1 MEGYFANP
9 IVVCGVRT
17 WTYSQGVRLD
27 HVRVQR
33 YIHEEASQVVRLD
46 HVRVQRYIHE
56 EASQGVRLDHVRV
69 QINKVWTED
78 YSHSEN

>member
-33 YIHEEASQVVRLD
+33 YIHEEASQGVRLD
-46 HVRVQRYIHE
+46 HVRVQRYTYMRRP
-56 EASQGVRLDHVRV
+56 ARVLGYHVRV